1 MVHLAFVGF
10 FVGFFSSL
18 ICMLHKE
25 SSELRNG
32 SDVSVS
38 LCLSHIFPFPPSLC
52 KSLSSSVWFF
62 SPFRKTSQCNQRN
75 ENREHA
81 WRKKQIKVVS
91 FIYEASPFSRNSDFC
106 FKRLRGRDG
115 GEEQTCLLS
124 ANTFMSSP
132 FVSRSL
138 SQESEDR

>member
-38 LCLSHIFPFPPSLC
+38 LCLSHIFPFPSFSLQ
-52 KSLSSSVWFF
+52 VPVFIGVVF

-91 FIYEASPFSRNSDFC
+91 FIYEASPFSRKSDFC